1 MLLRIQLTVNKTAH
15 DIEIEPRKTLLAV
28 LRDRLGLTGTKEGC
42 STGDCGACT
51 VLLDGQP
58 VTSCLV
64 LAASADGREI
74 TTIEGLV
81 EDGKLHPVQQAFI
94 DVGGLQCGF
103 CTPGMIISAVALL
116 RGNLSPTDDEIR
128 SALAGNLCRCTGYTK
143 IVEAIRRAAK
153 EMRGRRPPK
162 RGKSSRAA

>member
-1 MLLRIQLTVNKTAH
+1 MKLSIKLTVNGTVH
-15 DIEIEPRKTLLAV
+15 DIEVEPRKTLLAV
-28 LRDRLGLTGTKEGC
+28 LRDQLALTGTKEGC

-74 TTIEGLV
+74 TTIEGLA
-81 EDGKLHPVQQAFI
+81 EDGRLHPVQQAFI

-103 CTPGMIISAVALL
+103 CTPGMIMSAVALL
-116 RGNLSPTDDEIR
+116 RDNPSPTDTEIR

-143 IVEAIRRAAK
+143 ILEAIRKAAR
-153 EMRGRRPPK
+153 EMRGRRPQK
-162 RGKSSRAA
+162 RRKGSRAA